1 MCVCVCVCVSVCV
14 YIYHIFLCVCTI
26 PTPIFLLDCYRPM
39 LFKENIGYPL
49 ASQPQQLASTLPSLD
64 VHIAT
69 VGSAIGILY

>member
-1 MCVCVCVCVSVCV
+1 MCVYVCVCQYVC
-14 YIYHIFLCVCTI
+14 IYTIYVCVCTI
-26 PTPIFLLDCYRPM
+26 PTPIFPLDAYRPM

-49 ASQPQQLASTLPSLD
+49 ASRPQQLASTLPSLD